1 MKSLFPNLLCFLA
14 LSSLLIADDLKLS
27 DGRVLKD
34 YRILSKSASD
44 VMVKHEGGVENVA
57 YSKLPQK
64 LQDELGY
71 DPKQA
76 SQKQEQS
83 APANDSAKGSKS
95 FKGIYAVDVYGNL
108 ESKGFSVEKLR
119 DSTLGLSAWYCSM
132 TQGNTVYKVD
142 ASGESETKV
151 SNVRATITGDI
162 NSIDSKA
169 AEFLGFVASLPYEG
183 SSPNRARAWVESN
196 IGRSAST
203 EIGGVRFELKTI
215 GNTGR
220 LLLITPAS

>member
-1 MKSLFPNLLCFLA
+1 M
-14 LSSLLIADDLKLS
+14 
-27 DGRVLKD
+27 
-34 YRILSKSASD
+34 
-44 VMVKHEGGVENVA
+44 
-57 YSKLPQK
+57 
-64 LQDELGY
+64 GY
-71 DPKQA
+71 DPEQIGQKKEKSVPLKA
-76 SQKQEQS
+76 STG
-83 APANDSAKGSKS
+83 GSKS

-119 DSTLGLSAWYCSM
+119 DSGLGLSAWYCSM

-151 SNVRATITGDI
+151 SNVRATITGDR
-162 NSIDSKA
+162 NSIDSMA
-169 AEFLGFVASLPYEG
+169 AQFLGYVASLPYEG

-203 EIGGVRFELKTI
+203 EIGGVRFELKSI